1 MVLATSVL
9 EPPNRYFVNL
19 FSFLESMVNYL
30 QKESNLFLE
39 ARFHLNWSMS
49 YIFLEFWAQAPLANS
64 FNYLSLFHLFCVGHL
79 DGLRPSCSHK
89 HLLSTICL
97 SGPELPVD
105 IQQPGGH
112 LCQLYL
118 PSWGE
123 GVIRCKQISKHMIY
137 QGDGW
142 AAFKRIVN
150 SWQAHKGRM
159 KWVLSCNT

>member
-30 QKESNLFLE
+30 QRESNLFLE

-79 DGLRPSCSHK
+79 DGLRPSRSHSIYSEPSACQA
-89 HLLSTICL
+89 LSLWT
-97 SGPELPVD
+97 SNNQVGTFANFT
-105 IQQPGGH
+105 
-112 LCQLYL
+112 YL
-118 PSWGE
+118 PWGE
-123 GVIRCKQISKHMIY
+123 GVIRCKQISQNMIH

-150 SWQAHKGRM
+150 SWQAHEGRM